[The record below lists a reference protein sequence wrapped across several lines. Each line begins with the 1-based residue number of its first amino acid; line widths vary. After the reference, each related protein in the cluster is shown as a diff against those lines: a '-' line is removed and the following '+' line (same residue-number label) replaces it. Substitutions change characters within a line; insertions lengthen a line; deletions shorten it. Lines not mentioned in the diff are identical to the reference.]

1 RENYIRVN
9 GAAYFS
15 IFDSSFFL
23 RELGRDQARQAIAL
37 ARAALQS
44 RGLPP
49 LHLAAVEP
57 QGELLP
63 WLKSIGFD
71 SVTHYVL
78 LPEWKGP
85 FLQDYDERA
94 RASAQAWP
102 QQSVSSGLPYH
113 PAVSPGWDASARGHD
128 FGAEKPRKYPWWPVV

>member
-1 RENYIRVN
+1 TVGQRFPFALMWANRMPRRVLPVRDKGAAVIDPSRQVPADVDDFVALVCYLGERYFARENYIRVN

-78 LPEWKGP
+78 LPEWK
-85 FLQDYDERA
+85 
-94 RASAQAWP
+94 
-102 QQSVSSGLPYH
+102 
-113 PAVSPGWDASARGHD
+113 
-128 FGAEKPRKYPWWPVV
+128 